1 MRDWNDFTEHKYT
14 NLLNLAKEN
23 YSFLGYGDDL
33 SVERIVLWR
42 HDVDFSMHRA
52 CRIAELERDFEVAS
66 TFFLQLSSV
75 GYNIFETAV
84 LRRILHIKKLG
95 HHFGLHFDPSVYNG
109 KSKDVILEKMQWEKT
124 VLEGLVEAEIY
135 AVSFHN
141 PEFDN
146 WISMDSH
153 VLCGMVNT
161 YSYFFKQN
169 FGYCSD
175 SNGYW
180 RFESLESVLLDKRY
194 SRLQV
199 LTHPEWW
206 TPDALSP
213 RKRIQRC
220 FEGRAKNCLDT
231 YDEALRVMGRKNI
244 DE

>member
-1 MRDWNDFTEHKYT
+1 MRDWSDFTEKKYS
-14 NLLNLAKEN
+14 NLLKLAQRKYRFVAYNE
-23 YSFLGYGDDL
+23 DIDA
-33 SVERIVLWR
+33 EDIVLWR
-42 HDVDFSMHRA
+42 HDVDFSL
-52 CRIAELERDFEVAS
+52 CRSVRLAELERDCGVAS
-66 TFFLQLSSV
+66 TYFLQLNSI
-75 GYNIFETAV
+75 GYNLFEMTA
-84 LRRILHIKKLG
+84 RRHIRKIRSMG
-95 HHFGLHFDPSVYNG
+95 HHFGLHFDPFVYKG
-109 KSKDVILEKMQWEKT
+109 ESKEAVLAKMQWEKNILKEL
-124 VLEGLVEAEIY
+124 LETEIHS
-135 AVSFHN
+135 VSFHN

-146 WISMDSH
+146 WLSIDSH
-153 VLCGMVNT
+153 YLCGMVNT
-161 YSYFFKQN
+161 YSHFFQQY

-180 RFESLESVLLDKRY
+180 RFESLESVLCDKKY

-220 FEGRAKNCLDT
+220 FEGRAKSCLDT